1 MRAVVEVSMYPLT
14 DDYIPPIDVFL
25 EKIRT
30 YPEVK
35 VSTNPSSTRIIGEY
49 DEVMRCVNESMK
61 NSYESGVKATFVM
74 KVLNNPADKTKW
86 DD

>member
-1 MRAVVEVSMYPLT
+1 
-14 DDYIPPIDVFL
+14 
-25 EKIRT
+25 
-30 YPEVK
+30 
-35 VSTNPSSTRIIGEY
+35 
-49 DEVMRCVNESMK
+49 MK